1 MNTTHTIIG
10 TVEAYRPTQ
19 IKAEALYYFNKKVQR
34 CQALFSVSAL
44 QNQRSSVSDTPGL
57 QQGMYN

>member
-57 QQGMYN
+57 Q